1 MYLGTHSGRDGDKIK
16 ESGVHTKFTELGNP
30 TFQEATMT
38 IECKKI
44 YSEPF
49 KEEKMDSTAMEMYKD
64 GTGTHTM
71 YIGEIVNVW
80 IRK

>member
-1 MYLGTHSGRDGDKIK
+1 
-16 ESGVHTKFTELGNP
+16 
-30 TFQEATMT
+30 MT
-38 IECKKI
+38 VECKKI